1 MKSILTAAFLL
12 LSASLVFA
20 QSPEYQEKKKQQLSG
35 PSPFEKELADPNNE
49 RILYSDSLL
58 VALRSINPQLPVHI
72 LIVPRKRIPTI
83 NDITEADASLIAHM
97 MLVAKKM
104 AAEAGVADSGYRL
117 VFNTNEDAGQSV
129 FHIHLHLLG
138 GMKTGPMVDQT
149 WRNRNK

>member
-1 MKSILTAAFLL
+1 
-12 LSASLVFA
+12 
-20 QSPEYQEKKKQQLSG
+20 
-35 PSPFEKELADPNNE
+35 
-49 RILYSDSLL
+49 
-58 VALRSINPQLPVHI
+58 
-72 LIVPRKRIPTI
+72 
-83 NDITEADASLIAHM
+83 M

-104 AAEAGVADSGYRL
+104 AADAGVADSGYRL